1 MEPNV
6 SGGFH
11 DTLVITELRGQYPNV
26 PISADVDFAA
36 LTAGDVNPVFLT
48 LPIGK
53 AGVTSGNKRHYDDA
67 FVMELE
73 RQTLNLKPVGLM
85 GHLSNDQRSWA
96 MPPEALH
103 WVGAT
108 RVGEL
113 LWGKAYIVP
122 GEHRDRINRYKAQ
135 GKAMATSIDAHADGT
150 WDESLK
156 AYRMD
161 AKTLRLGQID
171 LAPADRAGIPDLA
184 AVPLLTSEMDDELHA
199 KVFVKEEEHP
209 PLPRN
214 SQEKPMDKLQVI
226 NEMTADDARLLPTA
240 VRDAVVAAIPEA
252 PEIALVS
259 ELCSTLGVNSQA
271 DLTQTVRGL
280 VEEQTNTRKSAIRS
294 RIIELATPDPTRTD
308 DKAIKVGSVRAV
320 VVEMVQAR
328 SPKDV
333 AEVESIYNE
342 VATSQLVGD
351 LLKTSIKE
359 TMGPNQRVPVAGQ
372 PQQGKYFDIP
382 QDA

>member
-1 MEPNV
+1 MPYSAPATSLPSGV
-6 SGGFH
+6 SGSFQ
-11 DTLVITELRGQYPNV
+11 DTLVITELRGSYPNV
-26 PISADVDFAA
+26 PIAADVDYAA
-36 LTAGDVNPVFLT
+36 LTAGDATPVFLT

-67 FVMELE
+67 FVTELE
-73 RQTLNLKPVGLM
+73 KQTLANKPVGLM

-103 WVGAT
+103 WVGVQ

-184 AVPLLTSEMDDELHA
+184 AVPLLTSEMEQTTQ
-199 KVFVKEEEHP
+199 EEP
-209 PLPRN
+209 
-214 SQEKPMDKLQVI
+214 QEPEMDKLQVI
-226 NEMTADDARLLPTA
+226 NEMTADDARLLPSA
-240 VRDAVVAAIPEA
+240 VRDAVVASIPTP
-252 PEIALVS
+252 PEVAMVS
-259 ELCSTLGVNSQA
+259 ELRTVLGLSTEAEVTAKVTS
-271 DLTQTVRGL
+271 L
-280 VEEQTNTRKSAIRS
+280 VQEQEATRKAAVMA
-294 RIIELATPDPTRTD
+294 RITELATPNPTRTD
-308 DKAIKVGSVRAV
+308 DKAIKVDSVRAV
-320 VVEMVQAR
+320 VVEMVTAR
-328 SPKDV
+328 HPQDV
-333 AEVESIYNE
+333 TEVESIYNE

-351 LLKTSIKE
+351 LLKTSVSE
-359 TMGPNQRVPVAGQ
+359 LMGPNQRVPVAGQ
-372 PQQGKYFDIP
+372 PQQGKYFEFP
-382 QDA
+382 AGN